1 MEKNLMKQTRLLKKT
16 ASEKDSKGCAKTSL
30 MLVVTSIFLLLIELI
45 AVFFYADTFRNFIN
59 SICSIN
65 LDKMD

>member
-1 MEKNLMKQTRLLKKT
+1 MKQNKLLKKT
-16 ASEKDSKGCAKTSL
+16 VLEKVHNSCAKTSL
-30 MLVVTSIFLLLIELI
+30 ILVVTSIFLLWIELI

-65 LDKMD
+65 LDNMD